1 MSKQIFVKKSLPTLF
16 LIDAGGALL
25 SLLLLL
31 LVYRYHEFFGIPRSI
46 LPPLFFLA
54 LVCLFFSLYSYFS
67 NSVKWNA
74 LLRIVVLLN
83 CSYCILMIY
92 HLIKNFFLFSQFGRI
107 YFLAEIVVLVVLITF
122 EWYQAGMK

>member
-25 SLLLLL
+25 SLILL
-31 LVYRYHEFFGIPRSI
+31 LVVYRYQDFFGIPRSI
-46 LPPLFFLA
+46 LPTLFFLA

-74 LLRIVVLLN
+74 LLRIVILLN

-92 HLIKNFFLFSQFGRI
+92 QLINNYFLFSQFGRL

-122 EWYQAGMK
+122 EWYQARIK